1 MVCMGSIMM
10 VYCCGLLWADN
21 YLCVER
27 KIKVNIAR
35 KKILRRFE
43 CDDVEEVMEYMG
55 CRVKIN

>member
-1 MVCMGSIMM
+1 MVCMGSIVM
-10 VYCCGLLWADN
+10 VYCCGRLWVDN

-43 CDDVEEVMEYMG
+43 CDDVGEVTEYMG